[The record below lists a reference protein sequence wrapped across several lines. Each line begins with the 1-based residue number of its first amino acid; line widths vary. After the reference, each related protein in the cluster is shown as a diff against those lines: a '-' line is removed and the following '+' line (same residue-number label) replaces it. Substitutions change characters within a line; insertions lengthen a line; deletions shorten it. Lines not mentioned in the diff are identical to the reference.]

1 MNKNYRTKIN
11 TLLRTLLACVSI
23 LVFNTAIIKAADDD
37 IPERPSPPHLVNN
50 LSKEFPDF
58 LSETETANLENKLVN
73 FSNNTSNQIAIVI
86 IDDLG
91 GYEASDFSFRLGEK
105 WGVGQGKFDNGIV
118 VLVKP
123 TGGAG
128 QRDVFIA
135 IGYGLE
141 GVIPDI
147 TAKQVVEK
155 EIIPNFKKGDNYKA
169 LDDATNVLMALA
181 KGEFNSDEYAK
192 KSNAIP
198 FPFILIFIIIMVL
211 FSIFRR
217 RSHRSYTIG
226 RGGAHWGGWSGG
238 GYSGG
243 SSGGGGFGG
252 FGGGGFGGGGAG
264 GKW

>member
-1 MNKNYRTKIN
+1 MNKKIN
-11 TLLRTLLACVSI
+11 TVLRIFLASISVFVLNITTL
-23 LVFNTAIIKAADDD
+23 KAVDD
-37 IPERPSPPHLVNN
+37 IPERPSPPRLVNN

-58 LSETETANLENKLVN
+58 LSAAEIAGLENKLVN
-73 FSNNTSNQIAIVI
+73 FSNATSNQIAIVI

-128 QRDVFIA
+128 KRDIFIA

-141 GVIPDI
+141 GIIPDI
-147 TAKQVVEK
+147 TAKQIVEK
-155 EIIPNFKKGDNYKA
+155 EIIPNFKRGDNYKA
-169 LDDATNVLMALA
+169 LDAATNVLMSLA
-181 KGEFNSDEYAK
+181 KGEFNSKEYAK
-192 KSNAIP
+192 KTDNKPLS
-198 FPFILIFIIIMVL
+198 FIIIIIMMIV
-211 FSIFRR
+211 FFFISRKKGNR
-217 RSHRSYTIG
+217 GYTIG
-226 RGGAHWGGWSGG
+226 HGGTYWGGGGYGGGSSGG
-238 GYSGG
+238 GF
-243 SSGGGGFGG
+243 GGGGFGG

>member
-1 MNKNYRTKIN
+1 MNKNYRTRIN
-11 TLLRTLLACVSI
+11 TLLKTLLAFVSI
-23 LVFNTAIIKAADDD
+23 FVLNTGVLKAADND
-37 IPERPSPPHLVNN
+37 IPERPSPPRLVNN

-58 LSETETANLENKLVN
+58 LSAGEIAGLENKLVN
-73 FSNNTSNQIAIVI
+73 FSNATSNQIAIVI
-86 IDDLG
+86 IDDLS

-128 QRDVFIA
+128 KRDIFIA

-141 GVIPDI
+141 GIIPDI
-147 TAKQVVEK
+147 TAKQIVEK

-169 LDDATNVLMALA
+169 LDAATNVLMSLA
-181 KGEFNSDEYAK
+181 KGEFNSKEYAK
-192 KSNAIP
+192 KADNKPLS
-198 FPFILIFIIIMVL
+198 LIIIIIMMIV
-211 FSIFRR
+211 FFFISRKR
-217 RSHRSYTIG
+217 GNRSYTIG
-226 RGGAHWGGWSGG
+226 HGGTYWGGMGG
-238 GYSGG
+238 GGFGGG
-243 SSGGGGFGG
+243 SSGGGFGG